1 MQEQEINKLE
11 DLIPYHDSLKELWE
25 REERFHP
32 VLRLLA
38 SLYKENVDQLIGQHR
53 TGAVAE
59 QFELAERAAVARITA
74 TLFNLPAA
82 IKAAVDELEKRKS
95 YLEKMKEGG

>member
-1 MQEQEINKLE
+1 
-11 DLIPYHDSLKELWE
+11 
-25 REERFHP
+25 
-32 VLRLLA
+32 
-38 SLYKENVDQLIGQHR
+38 
-53 TGAVAE
+53 VAE